1 MNEALQKEIAE
12 DLKIELSVQP
22 TFSEEILENKIKSAI
37 REVMTVRDYQSSGYT
52 DEMIEKDLYRYYSV
66 IRDLAL
72 YDFAQIGAPFET
84 SHTENSVS
92 RMWKSRESMLKG
104 VVKLAKVI

>member
-12 DLKIELSVQP
+12 DLKIELSGQP
-22 TFSEEILENKIKSAI
+22 TFSEEILNNKIKSAI

-52 DEMIEKDLYRYYSV
+52 DDMIEKDLYRYYSV